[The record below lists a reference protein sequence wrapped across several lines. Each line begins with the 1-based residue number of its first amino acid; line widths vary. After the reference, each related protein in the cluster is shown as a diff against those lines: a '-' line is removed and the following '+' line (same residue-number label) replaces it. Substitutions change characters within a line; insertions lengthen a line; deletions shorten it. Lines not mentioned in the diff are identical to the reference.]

1 MGSRNLWEELKEK
14 FREIS
19 KNNVPELNQ
28 NDDVPKLNQN
38 DDVPEL
44 NQNVEISIF
53 LRDQLLRL
61 SPRLDNFY

>member
-19 KNNVPELNQ
+19 KNNVPKLNQ
-28 NDDVPKLNQN
+28 NDDVLKLNQN

-44 NQNVEISIF
+44 NQNDV
-53 LRDQLLRL
+53 
-61 SPRLDNFY
+61 